1 MEEQEEKEE
10 AAPHVAEKQCQQQ
23 WATVPN
29 QEHFIGAEPQCKRP
43 VAEEEA
49 EKQTDRQPHLQMFS
63 WRQAIS
69 QMLILRIA
77 LF

>member
-1 MEEQEEKEE
+1 MEEKEE

-43 VAEEEA
+43 VEEEVEEAAAEVA
-49 EKQTDRQPHLQMFS
+49 EKQDRQAATLTHV
-63 WRQAIS
+63 
-69 QMLILRIA
+69 
-77 LF
+77 